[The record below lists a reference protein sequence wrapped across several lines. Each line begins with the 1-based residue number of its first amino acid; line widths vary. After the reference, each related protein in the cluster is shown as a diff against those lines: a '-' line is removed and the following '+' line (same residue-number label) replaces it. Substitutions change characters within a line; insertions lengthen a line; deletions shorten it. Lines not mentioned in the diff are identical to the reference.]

1 MLGFRPL
8 LYLRLTHLPLVPY
21 MHQWIGSALAQI
33 MACRLFGAKPL
44 SKPMLGY
51 CQLDCQEQTS
61 VKMESEFYH
70 FHSRKCIWKCHL
82 PEWRPFCPGGD
93 ELSQA
98 MHSLRQL
105 THWGWDKMTKC
116 HFAAIFPLILLY
128 EICCILHFDLNFT
141 EICSQVANKQKS
153 CIDPDNG
160 FALNRFQAIT

>member
-1 MLGFRPL
+1 MKLNEMLGFRPL
-8 LYLRLTHLPLVPY
+8 LYLRLTRLPLVPY
-21 MHQWIGSALAQI
+21 MRQWIGSALAQI

-61 VKMESEFYH
+61 VKIESEFYH

-105 THWGWDKMTKC
+105 THWGWDKMT
-116 HFAAIFPLILLY
+116 AILQPFSHWFSCMKSVVFWFEFHRSLFPG
-128 EICCILHFDLNFT
+128 
-141 EICSQVANKQKS
+141 VK
-153 CIDPDNG
+153 
-160 FALNRFQAIT
+160 